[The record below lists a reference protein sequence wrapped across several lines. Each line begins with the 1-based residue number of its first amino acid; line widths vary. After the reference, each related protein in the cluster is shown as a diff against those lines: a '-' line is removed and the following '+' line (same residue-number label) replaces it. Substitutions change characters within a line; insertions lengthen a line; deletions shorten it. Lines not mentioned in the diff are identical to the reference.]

1 LLLLGSLFSVGSLL
15 NIAFPEKTYAQ
26 TVVGSKTYTL
36 DIKQTEE
43 WEKYAEGTQPEKIP
57 KITVTI
63 TTYTNQETKAQLTW
77 DKPSGGANPRSD
89 AVFEQYVVNW
99 AVGNDPRVAPTS
111 WNLTTKI
118 QDFNQTTYS
127 FSPAV
132 SGNPTGLILYLQVIP
147 NYKIGG
153 AGGGLSGSPTPV
165 IVADLND
172 PANPKLSYI
181 GVSDYTPRESKD
193 GCTIEYLDPS
203 NKKIDGSS
211 TRRKVDVE
219 TGFEVNPLLTAV
231 SLGTLSLPFHMVCF
245 MMRTVT
251 GVVDWFINWS
261 AKNFL
266 FPAIGL
272 SGVKGGTPASQ
283 EIKTLPVVQGIWK
296 INIVLVDTILIL
308 ALIFV
313 AIVNIARISID
324 TYAIKK
330 ILPTLILATILAH
343 FSILVTQLIVESSE
357 VLVVNFVNGDIDT
370 WSSQLTLAVGWPAAF
385 NAFGKLLVFVP
396 FAGWVLSI
404 VFSFL
409 PVILILVLALM
420 MWFRHLALYFLV
432 AFAPIAIIMMALP
445 ATEKL
450 FKQWLTIFLKVTYL
464 STIAIIFIF
473 YAIEFGMKG
482 FGRATEFLG
491 TTGVEPGSFVGSA
504 AGFFGAIGM
513 LFLAVFV
520 PISIGKGVP
529 GLGSVFGGIGSM
541 LKKGGGLVG
550 KGAGKKADTMFAGA
564 TSGNTFIPGLRQ
576 MNQKLGRFAPLK
588 AIGVGSYKGVSG
600 VGLYKGWQGN
610 ADRRWNQR
618 IGEEMGRGE
627 DIRELT
633 THLGKVIGI
642 GAGGVRKR
650 GDAWKQISEAAN
662 SRFNETQRTQLLT
675 ESRTMGNDN
684 LTSDD
689 AITRTAE
696 SAISNNNQH
705 DAQRA
710 LLAARSRNLPESD
723 KLWHEYLN
731 KFDKNVGN
739 DLEKE
744 KDRKTVS
751 VENLAFQEMLA
762 FEAEKSGGFHE
773 QRFGM
778 NDKGQVIR
786 RSDNEVTDVLV
797 ESARKQLNR
806 TTGKQRQQVV
816 KNIVIHAADDQT
828 GRLGTPADRGTVTT
842 GFNATQQA
850 MREVLTEH
858 FPTGGIEQ
866 AAGDDLIHTRNLK
879 TKVDIKGV
887 EEQLSL
893 EALDDQREGKSRRTT
908 WNEAAARMGGG
919 TTGPPPPPPPPNP

>member
-1 LLLLGSLFSVGSLL
+1 MIRRGTTLQRTIQKGTLLLLGSLFSVGSLL

-36 DIKQTEE
+36 DIKQIEQWEE
-43 WEKYAEGTQPEKIP
+43 YAEGTQPEKIP

-77 DKPSGGANPRSD
+77 DKPSGGINPRSD

-193 GCTIEYLDPS
+193 EGGCTIEYLDPS
-203 NKKIDGSS
+203 NKEINEDS
-211 TRRKVDVE
+211 TRKSMEVK
-219 TGFEVNPLLTAV
+219 TGFEVNPLLTVA

-261 AKNFL
+261 AKTFL

-272 SGVKGGTPASQ
+272 SGVKGGIPASQ

-296 INIVLVDTILIL
+296 TNIVLVDTILIL

-313 AIVNIARISID
+313 AIVNIARVSID

-343 FSILVTQLIVESSE
+343 FSILITQLIVESSE
-357 VLVVNFVNGDIDT
+357 VLVVNFVNGDIET

-396 FAGWVLSI
+396 FAGWILSI

-432 AFAPIAIIMMALP
+432 AFAPIAIIMMAIP

-513 LFLAVFV
+513 LFLAVFI

-550 KGAGKKADTMFAGA
+550 KGAGKKADTVFAGI
-564 TSGNTFIPGLRQ
+564 TSGNSRLGG
-576 MNQKLGRFAPLK
+576 KLMKKVGSNFAPLG
-588 AIGVGSYKGVSG
+588 AIGVGSEKGVSG
-600 VGLYKGWQGN
+600 VGLYKGWQQN

-618 IGEEMGRGE
+618 IGEEIGRGE
-627 DIRELT
+627 DIREMT
-633 THLGKVIGI
+633 TRLHQVFGI
-642 GAGGVRKR
+642 TAGSGDQRK
-650 GDAWKQISEAAN
+650 GAWK
-662 SRFNETQRTQLLT
+662 
-675 ESRTMGNDN
+675 
-684 LTSDD
+684 
-689 AITRTAE
+689 
-696 SAISNNNQH
+696 
-705 DAQRA
+705 
-710 LLAARSRNLPESD
+710 
-723 KLWHEYLN
+723 
-731 KFDKNVGN
+731 
-739 DLEKE
+739 
-744 KDRKTVS
+744 
-751 VENLAFQEMLA
+751 
-762 FEAEKSGGFHE
+762 
-773 QRFGM
+773 
-778 NDKGQVIR
+778 
-786 RSDNEVTDVLV
+786 
-797 ESARKQLNR
+797 
-806 TTGKQRQQVV
+806 
-816 KNIVIHAADDQT
+816 
-828 GRLGTPADRGTVTT
+828 
-842 GFNATQQA
+842 
-850 MREVLTEH
+850 
-858 FPTGGIEQ
+858 
-866 AAGDDLIHTRNLK
+866 
-879 TKVDIKGV
+879 
-887 EEQLSL
+887 
-893 EALDDQREGKSRRTT
+893 
-908 WNEAAARMGGG
+908 
-919 TTGPPPPPPPPNP
+919 